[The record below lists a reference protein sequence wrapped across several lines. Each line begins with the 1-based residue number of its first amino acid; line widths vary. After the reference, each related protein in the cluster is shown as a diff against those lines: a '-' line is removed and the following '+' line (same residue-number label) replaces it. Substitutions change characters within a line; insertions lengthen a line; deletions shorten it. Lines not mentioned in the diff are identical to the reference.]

1 MTRVRSGGVG
11 PTCKNRAMADSESSD
26 VLANLP
32 AGRPTRRSARRG
44 SASAPEAS
52 TGAAEGAAAAAGTT
66 TAAKKPAAKKAAA
79 KKAAAKPT
87 VKKKAAAAKPAAKK
101 TAAAAKPAAK
111 KKAAAAKQPAAKR
124 AAARKAPASRPAPTP
139 LAGATADTAASATPA
154 RRPRIATP
162 PEGRRADYSAG
173 NAKHRARKVTTNR
186 PWLPSSGFVLP
197 EDKEQNQLT
206 AALGGFGAALA
217 DVARLSFGL
226 AQSIAVRRREIEAP
240 ESAELTTED

>member
-1 MTRVRSGGVG
+1 
-11 PTCKNRAMADSESSD
+11 MADSESSD

-44 SASAPEAS
+44 SASTADAS
-52 TGAAEGAAAAAGTT
+52 TAAPQSEAAASKPAAAKKQPAKKAAAKQPTAAAAKPAGAKKAA
-66 TAAKKPAAKKAAA
+66 AAKKPAAA
-79 KKAAAKPT
+79 KKAAAAKKP
-87 VKKKAAAAKPAAKK
+87 AAAKK
-101 TAAAAKPAAK
+101 
-111 KKAAAAKQPAAKR
+111 
-124 AAARKAPASRPAPTP
+124 AAARKAAATRPAPTP
-139 LAGATADTAASATPA
+139 LAGATADVTASATPA

-206 AALGGFGAALA
+206 TALGGFGAALA

-240 ESAELTTED
+240 ESSELTTED